1 LVARVFAGAF
11 SRAPNDPR
19 RARQMTGA
27 FISGL
32 LIILISAYLRRIF

>member
-27 FISGL
+27 FLSGV
-32 LIILISAYLRRIF
+32 LIILILAYPQRIL